1 MSEAFERISQGLKE
15 AIAHASD
22 EGITGVV
29 VHTLKPEKSAT
40 REQVA
45 PIIQRVTSR
54 FVAEN
59 NSVLTH

>member
-15 AIAHASD
+15 AISHAAG
-22 EGITGVV
+22 EEVAGVV
-29 VHTLKPEKSAT
+29 VHTLKPEQNAT
-40 REQVA
+40 KKPAA
-45 PIIQRVTSR
+45 PMTQRFTSR